1 MSALFVGQSWSP
13 SFAIMRWMSA
23 QKIGAPNALD
33 IFAECYALAATL
45 ATCRRASPLSDSRS
59 AN

>member
-1 MSALFVGQSWSP
+1 
-13 SFAIMRWMSA
+13 MSA